1 MAKLRTAAVRNRPV
15 TERKLTRAVEK
26 LLARGGFG
34 MLGPSAVAREAGVDK
49 KLIYRYFGNL
59 DGLVAAVVQS
69 SGLLSDARG
78 DLRWRCCGDARPSG
92 ASADRN
98 DRGQLRT
105 RSDQTA
111 GCARDDGVGDGRA

>member
-15 TERKLTRAVEK
+15 TERKLIRAVEK

-49 KLIYRYFGNL
+49 MLIYRYFGNL

-69 SGLLSDARG
+69 PASFRRSRKSARAI
-78 DLRWRCCGDARPSG
+78 LRRCARVPRPSG
-92 ASADRN
+92 P
-98 DRGQLRT
+98 Q
-105 RSDQTA
+105 
-111 GCARDDGVGDGRA
+111 